1 MSFMSRRLAI
11 LRSFTVEPVIP
22 LLRAGA
28 FLRGIDLSVYMGDF
42 NAYAQEI
49 LDASSALYRF
59 EPDTVLLA
67 AQTRDVAPDL
77 WSEFADLNPE
87 QVQAAVTR
95 VADSFRSQLT
105 AFRSHSRAD
114 LIVHS
119 LELPQTPARGILDTQ
134 SEPNQLDAIRRINHE
149 LSRVVRGQT
158 GVYILDYDSLVAR
171 HGRLEWH
178 DERKWLSVRMPIEAN
193 HLVYLADEWLRFVVP
208 LAGRKC
214 KVLVTDLDNTLWG
227 GVIGEDG
234 MAGIKLGIEYPGAA
248 YRNVQRAMLDL
259 YARGILLAVASKNNP
274 TDAMQVLEQ
283 HPAMLLRPSH
293 FAALRVNWNDK
304 VQSLREIAAELN
316 IGIDAVA
323 FIDDNPAER
332 QWVQGQLPE
341 VTVIDLPD
349 DPASFAAALRDCPV
363 FERTSVSSE
372 DRERGRYYA
381 EQRLRT
387 ELEQTATTREDFL
400 RSLQMEVRIELV
412 KPETVGRV
420 AQLTQKTNQFNLTTR
435 RYSEQQVSEMASQD
449 DWHVYTAQ
457 VLDRFGDNGL
467 VGVAITHRQG
477 DVCEVDTFLLSCR
490 VIGRTVETSLLVTVA
505 EQASSEGA
513 AKLVGQFLPTKKNA
527 PAKDFYPSHGLVCT
541 SEEAG
546 GSRWELD
553 LASLQVQSP
562 SWIKRSVRLERG
574 TP

>member
-1 MSFMSRRLAI
+1 
-11 LRSFTVEPVIP
+11 
-22 LLRAGA
+22 
-28 FLRGIDLSVYMGDF
+28 
-42 NAYAQEI
+42 
-49 LDASSALYRF
+49 
-59 EPDTVLLA
+59 
-67 AQTRDVAPDL
+67 
-77 WSEFADLNPE
+77 
-87 QVQAAVTR
+87 
-95 VADSFRSQLT
+95 
-105 AFRSHSRAD
+105 
-114 LIVHS
+114 
-119 LELPQTPARGILDTQ
+119 
-134 SEPNQLDAIRRINHE
+134 
-149 LSRVVRGQT
+149 
-158 GVYILDYDSLVAR
+158 
-171 HGRLEWH
+171 
-178 DERKWLSVRMPIEAN
+178 
-193 HLVYLADEWLRFVVP
+193 
-208 LAGRKC
+208 
-214 KVLVTDLDNTLWG
+214 LDNTLWG

>member
-1 MSFMSRRLAI
+1 MEVDSLMAAGKLSEACILLGEMWRQSRSLATANLVVSRFENMRPSLPFTSSRLMI

-28 FLRGIDLSVYMGDF
+28 FLRGIDLCVNVGDF

-59 EPDTVLLA
+59 EPDIVLLA

-87 QVQAAVTR
+87 QVQAAEAR
-95 VADSFRSQLT
+95 LISNFQSQLT
-105 AFRSHSRAD
+105 AFRSRSRAN
-114 LIVHS
+114 LVVHT
-119 LELPQTPARGILDTQ
+119 LELPRTPARGILDAQT
-134 SEPNQLDAIRRINHE
+134 EPNQLDTIRRINHE
-149 LSRVVRGQT
+149 LSRMAREQI
-158 GVYILDYDSLVAR
+158 GVSVLDYDSLVAR

-208 LAGRKC
+208 LAGKKC

-283 HPAMLLRPSH
+283 HPAMLLRPNH

-363 FERTSVSSE
+363 FERTSLSNACVPSWN
-372 DRERGRYYA
+372 RLLPLER
-381 EQRLRT
+381 
-387 ELEQTATTREDFL
+387 
-400 RSLQMEVRIELV
+400 
-412 KPETVGRV
+412 
-420 AQLTQKTNQFNLTTR
+420 
-435 RYSEQQVSEMASQD
+435 
-449 DWHVYTAQ
+449 
-457 VLDRFGDNGL
+457 
-467 VGVAITHRQG
+467 
-477 DVCEVDTFLLSCR
+477 
-490 VIGRTVETSLLVTVA
+490 TSL
-505 EQASSEGA
+505 GPC
-513 AKLVGQFLPTKKNA
+513 KWKC
-527 PAKDFYPSHGLVCT
+527 GLN
-541 SEEAG
+541 S
-546 GSRWELD
+546 
-553 LASLQVQSP
+553 
-562 SWIKRSVRLERG
+562 
-574 TP
+574 